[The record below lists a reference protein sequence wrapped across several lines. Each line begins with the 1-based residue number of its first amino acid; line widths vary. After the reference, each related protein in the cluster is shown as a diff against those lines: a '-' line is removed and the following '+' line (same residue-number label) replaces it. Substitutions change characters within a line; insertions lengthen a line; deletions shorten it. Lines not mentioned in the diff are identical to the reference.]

1 MSDAVRAGDSTAPA
15 FTTARRARRSRLGA
29 ALAPYLYI
37 LPAVLVVGVVI
48 VYPLVVIFQES
59 TQTLSS
65 GASQYVGLGNY
76 DLVRTDPVF
85 WQAVRNNATL
95 LLAVPI
101 LVVLSLLCAILLF
114 ERVRG
119 WRLYRTLIFLPYIMA
134 ITVIGTVFSLLYEYN
149 GPLNAALRALH
160 LGALALDWLGNA
172 HLAIP
177 SVMSVII
184 WRELGFG
191 TILFLARLMSVRE
204 ELFEAARL
212 DGANWWQ
219 VQWHVT
225 IPQLR
230 TVIEFFVIVE
240 IINMMSGVFTYVYVM
255 TNGGPGFASQVLEF
269 YIWQNAFAFRQG
281 GIAAAAAVLL
291 LAATVVFIFLQ
302 FRVRRG
308 GAVTD
313 E

>member
-1 MSDAVRAGDSTAPA
+1 MAESVHTPLPAAHAPLKAG
-15 FTTARRARRSRLGA
+15 RARRGRVAA
-29 ALAPYLYI
+29 ALVPYLYV
-37 LPAVLVVGVVI
+37 LPAMLVVGVVI

-59 TQTLSS
+59 TQTLST
-65 GASQYVGLGNY
+65 GVSQFVGLANY
-76 DLVRTDPVF
+76 DLVRTDPIF
-85 WQAVRNNATL
+85 WQAVRDNATL

-101 LVVLSLLCAILLF
+101 LTVLSLLFAILLF

-119 WRLYRTLIFLPYIMA
+119 WRFYRTVIFLPYIMA
-134 ITVIGTVFSLLYEYN
+134 ITVIGTVFSLLYTFN
-149 GPLNAALRALH
+149 GPLNVALRSLH

-172 HLAIP
+172 NLAIP

-219 VQWHVT
+219 VQWHITV
-225 IPQLR
+225 PQLR
-230 TVIEFFVIVE
+230 TVIEFFVIIEV
-240 IINMMSGVFTYVYVM
+240 INMMSGVFNYVYVM
-255 TNGGPGFASQVLEF
+255 TSGGPGFASQVLEF

-281 GIAAAAAVLL
+281 GIAATAAVCLL
-291 LAATVVFIFLQ
+291 GITVVFIFLQ

-308 GAVTD
+308 GTVAD